1 MFLVVTV
8 GLIEARY
15 VDIARFNGQT
25 TEGKLTPIAH
35 WRRYAV
41 LMLVISVCLWELA
54 RVACSHNRL

>member
-1 MFLVVTV
+1 VDIMVV

-41 LMLVISVCLWELA
+41 LMLVISAGLWALA
-54 RVACSHNRL
+54 RVAWSHNRL